1 VFDGTTDD
9 SAALQDCLNS
19 NSQVDISDG
28 TLDMEAGT
36 FVTVPANTTI
46 SGDGTVIGGFT
57 VNGDGVTIKGITVQ
71 QATGLDS
78 GNLIAGIQST
88 EHNDL
93 TIEDVTF
100 NTCALEINT
109 NDITTVQSGF
119 RIVRN
124 VWTGD
129 VSADAAA
136 ISCSLG
142 NVHDLEMVG
151 NRFEQTNLLGI
162 LKTSSSGYGIAPDE
176 VDDNYNQRMV
186 IAFNFFGGSINALA
200 TTPELIDLYSSAT
213 ELVFSKNVINC
224 SDTAAGAV
232 ILTKSG
238 GGTGPNTIQHRN
250 IIISQNIITTDCQ
263 TTVFNLQGA
272 FGQSF
277 ESTAQNIHVIGN
289 IINATNNSAARGIN
303 VNAYNRALVAGN
315 EINYTGTAS
324 TFYGISVRAC
334 QYADVDGGQITGASI
349 LVSESGGDPVMLVAN
364 VDNVTVMNPPG
375 ERGIEFNGIDGGAG
389 TILAAR
395 HNTIYGAAAAPIEFD
410 NVTVEQATVV
420 GNTSDT
426 QSVVTS

>member
-1 VFDGTTDD
+1 MPTYVPLGPLPLQFSDSVTSVNMSGGTVEFFLAGTSTPTNLFSDNAGTSIGTSITLNSGGMPESGGNVITLWRDISISLKLVLKNAAGTAISTSDNLEIDPPYYRITAAETAASVTPTDYTKLPGDPRRNGAVFDGTTDD

-200 TTPELIDLYSSAT
+200 SQPIS
-213 ELVFSKNVINC
+213 F
-224 SDTAAGAV
+224 
-232 ILTKSG
+232 LTMLA
-238 GGTGPNTIQHRN
+238 PR
-250 IIISQNIITTDCQ
+250 
-263 TTVFNLQGA
+263 
-272 FGQSF
+272 
-277 ESTAQNIHVIGN
+277 
-289 IINATNNSAARGIN
+289 
-303 VNAYNRALVAGN
+303 
-315 EINYTGTAS
+315 
-324 TFYGISVRAC
+324 SVRA
-334 QYADVDGGQITGASI
+334 
-349 LVSESGGDPVMLVAN
+349 LP
-364 VDNVTVMNPPG
+364 
-375 ERGIEFNGIDGGAG
+375 
-389 TILAAR
+389 
-395 HNTIYGAAAAPIEFD
+395 
-410 NVTVEQATVV
+410 
-420 GNTSDT
+420 
-426 QSVVTS
+426 